1 MDVFSQIR
9 SLKIPRV
16 LRFPLPVLAFLA
28 PAFAMAQDVSVTVNG
43 SISVTSA
50 IPPIYNGQYVL
61 QTTDFGFL
69 WLDTVALNSGLVEAE
84 AKCGVGQPPS
94 NSNIYVTGDCNGTGS
109 ISSSGKYVLVRQFNS
124 QCGAATKGCDG
135 PAIRGPARL
144 TFNLGGNWA
153 YLGDLG
159 DLADST
165 QTADPQGRTWTV
177 ETVDLYHYI
186 WHASGVPNAPPTARA
201 TAANLSAAGRADKTN
216 YYGDKWQLQDASTTT
231 SPLNEV
237 DWDFNYA
244 GSYSKDEGGAPS
256 TEGTVT
262 GYFPCDPNGVAKG
275 DIRLGTNCIQSLG
288 LTNPA
293 ASGSYLFAEQS
304 ANANGPSASPF
315 VSSAIPVV
323 CAQAIILGYTG
334 STGTCA
340 KTGGTLNVLTGG
352 NADASA
358 SKGNLAEASFN
369 WSFTGSNPIS
379 ASSAVVPVPAG
390 DTGFT
395 LTITYPGG
403 YTATASGTIVQT
415 DLVAAFSLTPNPVLI
430 NTTLTLSN
438 QMQIAAKAT
447 LNSVDYLVNPGA
459 CGTPPPMS
467 SNPLAAGFLTVGGSA
482 SLPAPTSNGGYC
494 MYLRY
499 NFTSSSGAAQSQI
512 VSADFTATNWVAH
525 PAIFIDPLPVCGI
538 SLCPQIGQTYNLS
551 DSESTSL
558 MPVPHPG
565 AQWDIVNGAGT
576 VISSIGTSGDATA
589 PLAWTPSSPCTSNCF
604 LRLTVTTQSTTLAVS
619 ISNPVPTPAPTA
631 PPTPGPTPPPSGS
644 LFVSLSGPTSGA
656 KGTALRF
663 TASPGGGTP
672 PYSYAWQCD
681 YNPLAG
687 WTPGNQTATCTY
699 GTSGTHNV
707 KVQVRDSVGSTGF
720 SDDYLVTITGLPA
733 PSADLTVSGA
743 SQNPLNGRYSA
754 PTGTVLTFT
763 ANEPSASSYS
773 WSFGDGGSA
782 TTRTA
787 THAFAASG
795 AYIVHVTLQ
804 GDGVNTQ
811 GSSSAA
817 INVDITGPPP
827 PSTAYTVS
835 GATQTGT
842 NAYTAEAGK
851 TITFTATGSNI
862 TSYAWDFGDGS
873 SATGASVTKSYGSAG
888 SRTVHLTVTGDG
900 VTTAGTNGVDIAMA
914 ITPPTFR
921 AVIVPGAAHLDDG
934 TTTWSTD
941 VSITNGGTAFMN
953 VSLAFVPFVADS
965 VAPPSLDLTQLPY
978 DTPVAL
984 GPSGSR
990 SIKDVVAYLGG
1001 SNAKGTVVIRYQN
1014 SAQAPLVSARV
1025 AFQPKVNPSNISYG
1039 SGIPVYV
1046 VDGAGNIAPQGFT
1059 SVVLARAPGGS
1070 QTQSEKETL
1079 DPTLTVNLAGTG
1091 TGTVTSNPP
1100 GISCPG
1106 TCSATFAF
1114 GDSVFLNGAADPGST
1129 FAGIAGCNYYP
1140 LGQCAMTMDTS
1151 KSVTATY
1158 NGSSSSNPTPTPTPT
1173 PTGTTTPNAT
1183 PTPTPTPTATPPA
1196 PTPQGDQYL
1205 IGLQSDSKNRFVVTL
1220 FNAGN
1225 SPGSFELSATDD
1237 QGVPV
1242 LILDGSGSLVASRK
1256 VSNLAPYQQVY
1267 LRDSDLGLADGKHY
1281 VLKATSTQGTLLAFG
1296 TALDRQTNDLVQIT
1310 DDSQAAPA
1318 ENGIVSYWVAGVSRY
1333 DSTYG
1338 AHWRTSLQIFNRG
1351 SKPRNLYFQYFESP
1365 DGGITE
1371 HVVHLDKYPILAGQL
1386 LGADDVVS
1394 ALGTDPGN
1402 TAGILRIYY
1411 PKDDESASHPL
1422 IISSRNYDDQ
1432 PTGTAGSQLDVYTS
1446 LQTGDGSH
1454 NLYLT
1459 GVEDSDRYRSV
1470 IGVFAMDS
1478 SASAAPITGRI
1489 VAVGPDGSVVG
1500 SAAFGLGGSGPRYGQ
1515 ISLTDPNM
1523 NFQNPG
1529 TPVSIRIDQLSGG
1542 RIGAYAFTVDKVTN
1556 ASVFIQALPQN

>member
-1 MDVFSQIR
+1 MLLLSQIR
-9 SLKIPRV
+9 SLRLSKAS
-16 LRFPLPVLAFLA
+16 RFSLSILAFLL
-28 PAFAMAQDVSVTVNG
+28 PAFAWAQDVPVTVNG
-43 SISVTSA
+43 IISVISSD
-50 IPPIYNGQYVL
+50 PPIYNGQYVL

-69 WLDTVALNSGLVEAE
+69 WLDTVALTSGLVEAE

-94 NSNIYVTGDCNGTGS
+94 NSNLYVIGDCNGTS
-109 ISSSGKYVLVRQFNS
+109 NISSSGNYVLVRQYNS
-124 QCGAATKGCDG
+124 QCGAVTKGCDG
-135 PAIRGPARL
+135 PQIRGPARL
-144 TFNLGGNWA
+144 TFKLGTWT

-165 QTADPQGRTWTV
+165 QTADPQGRTWWI
-177 ETVDLYHYI
+177 ETQDLTHYI
-186 WHASGVPNAPPTARA
+186 WHAKGVPTTPPTAAA
-201 TAANLSAAGRADKTN
+201 TATNLSAAGRTDKTTN
-216 YYGDKWQLQDASTTT
+216 YYGDKWQLQDSSTTGSPIT
-231 SPLNEV
+231 SV
-237 DWDFNYA
+237 SWDFNYA
-244 GSYSKDEGGAPS
+244 ATFASDESGPPS

-293 ASGSYLFAEQS
+293 TSGSYQFAEQS
-304 ANANGPSASPF
+304 ANANGTSANTF
-315 VSSAIPVV
+315 VSPQIAVV
-323 CAQAIILGYTG
+323 CPQANIVGYTG
-334 STGTCA
+334 FSGTCA

-352 NADASA
+352 NADASG

-369 WSFTGSNPIS
+369 WSFTGANPIS

-403 YTATASGTIVQT
+403 YTATASGTIVQAS
-415 DLVAAFSLTPNPVLI
+415 LVAAFSVSPNPVVTT
-430 NTTLTLSN
+430 NTDPNSKLTLTNL
-438 QMQIAAKAT
+438 MQIAADGTA
-447 LNSVDYLVNPGA
+447 LNSVDYLMNPGA
-459 CGTPPPMS
+459 CGAPPPMA
-467 SNPLAAGFLTVGGSA
+467 SNPLASSFLPVAGTA
-482 SLPAPTSNGGYC
+482 SVTAPSSTGGYC

-499 NFTSSSGAAQSQI
+499 NFTPSGGAAQSQI
-512 VSADFTATNWVAH
+512 VSADFSATDWVAH
-525 PAIFIDPLPVCGI
+525 PIIYVDPLPVCGT
-538 SLCPQIGQTYNLS
+538 SLCPVVGTTYNLS
-551 DSESTSL
+551 DSETITPS
-558 MPVPHPG
+558 PHPA
-565 AQWDIVNGAGT
+565 AQWDLVSGSGT
-576 VISSIGTSGDATA
+576 TSIGSSADANVPIQWIPQSA
-589 PLAWTPSSPCTSNCF
+589 CSSCS
-604 LRLTVTTQSTTLAVS
+604 LRLTVAGVAVS
-619 ISNPVPTPAPTA
+619 LPVNISNPVPTP
-631 PPTPGPTPPPSGS
+631 PPTPVPSPTPPPGSS
-644 LFVSLSGPTSGA
+644 LFVSVSGPTSGSR
-656 KGTALRF
+656 GSALNF
-663 TASPGGGTP
+663 TASASGGTP
-672 PYSYAWQCD
+672 PYSYSWQCD

-687 WTPGNQTATCTY
+687 WTPGTQTATCTY
-699 GTSGTHNV
+699 STSGPHDV
-707 KVQVRDSVGSTGF
+707 KAQVRDSVGTTGF
-720 SDDYLVTITGLPA
+720 SDDHIVTVTGLPS
-733 PSADLTVSGA
+733 PSTDLSVSGA

-754 PTGTVLTFT
+754 PTGTALTFT
-763 ANEPSASSYS
+763 ANEANAASYS
-773 WSFGDGGSA
+773 WNFGDGGSA

-787 THAFAASG
+787 THSFAASG
-795 AYIVHVTLQ
+795 SYIVHLTLQ
-804 GDGVNTQ
+804 GDGVNTL
-811 GSSSAA
+811 GTSSAA
-817 INVDITGPPP
+817 ISVDITGPPP
-827 PSTAYTVS
+827 PSTAYTVA
-835 GATQTGT
+835 GATPTGT
-842 NAYTAEAGK
+842 NAYTAEAGR

-862 TSYAWDFGDGS
+862 SSYAWDFGDGTNGS
-873 SATGASVTKSYGSAG
+873 GASVTKSYGSAG
-888 SRTVHLTVTGDG
+888 TRTVHLAVTGDG
-900 VTTAGTNGVDIAMA
+900 TNTAGTNGVDITMS
-914 ITPPTFR
+914 ITPPSFR

-941 VSITNGGTAFMN
+941 VSITNGGTASMN
-953 VSLAFVPFVADS
+953 ISLAFVPFVADS
-965 VAPPSLDLTQLPY
+965 MAPPSLDLTQLGYGAP
-978 DTPVAL
+978 TAL
-984 GPSGSR
+984 GPGGSQSFR
-990 SIKDVVAYLGG
+990 DVVGYLNGG
-1001 SNAKGTVVIRYQN
+1001 NNKGTVVIRYQN
-1014 SAQAPLVSARV
+1014 SAQAPLVTARV
-1025 AFQPKVNPSNISYG
+1025 AFQPKVNPGNISYG
-1039 SGIPVYV
+1039 SGIPVFQ
-1046 VDGAGNIAPQGFT
+1046 VDGAGNISPQGFT
-1059 SVVLARAPGGS
+1059 SVVLGRAPGRP
-1070 QTQSEKETL
+1070 QTLSENQTL
-1079 DPTLTVNLAGTG
+1079 DGTVTVVLAGTG
-1091 TGTVTSNPP
+1091 SGTVTSNPE

-1106 TCSATFAF
+1106 TCSFTFPA
-1114 GDSVFLNGAADPGST
+1114 GTSVFLDGVADPGST
-1129 FAGIAGCNYYP
+1129 FAGITGCDNYV
-1140 LGQCAMTMDTS
+1140 LGRC
-1151 KSVTATY
+1151 SVSSDLNKTLTATF
-1158 NGSSSSNPTPTPTPT
+1158 NGSSSSTPTPTPT